1 MATHS
6 STLAWR
12 IPWTEEPG
20 GLQSVGSIRLGHDWA
35 TPLSLFTFMHWRRK
49 WQPTPVFLPGE
60 CQGRRS
66 LVGCRLW
73 GRRVGH
79 DWSKLATAAAAA
91 AQCKKSLSYLWLL
104 FYTLYVPFIIMFF
117 CSITKNNFKNS
128 TKKIWS
134 YVTDSTT
141 TTQVSIV
148 SYTEFCNALLLS
160 FSASCFLFPTPSI
173 YITNFTLSPLFSIL
187 QLFRLN
193 LTVKLLLCTTSFKL
207 VFPSKLISRQF
218 STVTS
223 AARNLWLDPMM

>member
-1 MATHS
+1 MGSLGVGRDRATS
-6 STLAWR
+6 
-12 IPWTEEPG
+12 
-20 GLQSVGSIRLGHDWA
+20 
-35 TPLSLFTFMHWRRK
+35 LSLFTFMHWRRK

-60 CQGRRS
+60 CQGRQS

-73 GRRVGH
+73 GCRVGH
-79 DWSKLATAAAAA
+79 DWSKLATAAAGTA
-91 AQCKKSLSYLWLL
+91 AQRKKSLSYLWLL
-104 FYTLYVPFIIMFF
+104 FYTLYVPFIITFF
-117 CSITKNNFKNS
+117 CSITKNSFKNS

-134 YVTDSTT
+134 YVTDSTA

-207 VFPSKLISRQF
+207 VFSSKLISRQF

-223 AARNLWLDPMM
+223 ATPNLWLDPMMQHEIE